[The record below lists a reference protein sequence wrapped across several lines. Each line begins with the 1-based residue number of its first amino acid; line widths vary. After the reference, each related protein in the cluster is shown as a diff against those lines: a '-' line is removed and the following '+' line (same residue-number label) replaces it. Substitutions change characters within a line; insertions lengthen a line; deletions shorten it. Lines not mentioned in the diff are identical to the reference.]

1 MELLQRHIENTR
13 LVPNRAHLLE
23 HFPKNSVVAEIGV
36 GEGGFAEKILAL
48 TEPKVLHLIDMWQSE
63 RFGADA
69 LNAVRTKFADKIES
83 GQVVVHRGD
92 AIDILSSLDDN
103 TFDWVYLDTSHTYDD
118 TLAELELCLLK
129 VKDDGIIAGHDY
141 AAGNV
146 ERGLRYGVV
155 EAVNETCIK
164 HDMELAYLTNESRR
178 LLSFAIRKF

>member
-1 MELLQRHIENTR
+1 MELPQRHIENTR
-13 LVPNRAHLLE
+13 LVPDRAHLLE
-23 HFPKNSVVAEIGV
+23 HFPKNAVVAEIGV
-36 GEGGFAEKILAL
+36 AEGGFAEKILAI
-48 TEPKVLHLIDMWQSE
+48 TEPKVLHLIDMWQTE

-69 LNAVRTKFADKIES
+69 LNAFRAKFADKIES
-83 GQVVVHRGD
+83 GQVVVHRG
-92 AIDILSSLDDN
+92 ASVHILSSFDDN

-118 TLAELELCLLK
+118 TFAELELCRLK

-178 LLSFAIRKF
+178 YLSFAIRKF